1 MLVGIDSMVYFFDML
16 DRFIVKN
23 FKNRRMIKLPT
34 LAEIK
39 AERCKRS
46 LFYFVVEFWDTFS
59 TDKYE
64 HNWHIEY
71 LCDELQLSID
81 KFILKRPPHIE
92 ADKWYKG
99 ILDDIKRNLVAN
111 VPPGTSKSSILSRA
125 SCAWLWCVD
134 DTKSIMGNTISS
146 SNASGFAKNTL
157 DIIKSEKYQ
166 QYFPNV
172 KIRRDVSAKQ
182 YYESIN
188 GGVRYSYTTT
198 AKSKTGKHVDYIPDD
213 DPMDY
218 STAQSPAEA
227 KECIGGFKALQSR
240 KKDKRTSVYALFM
253 QKLSSRDTSQH
264 ALKVFKTNVRHI
276 CLPAEDLYDNI
287 MPAELRK
294 YYISDENGNKLL
306 DPVRLSKEVLK
317 EQKEGLSDES
327 LPISDL
333 DYNIQ
338 YNQASETG
346 EDLMYEKFNFVPSL
360 PENRQGAIRFS
371 TTDVADTGKD
381 FFATW
386 FWEINGNKV
395 YIYDAIYT
403 QDSSKMTSPKMKLKT
418 ELHGCFIN
426 KVESNNQGGVYSTLL
441 NNIGVRNEGY
451 YSSGNKEQ
459 RISANAQ
466 FSSYINFVEPGTQP
480 YQSQEYSK
488 AVKHMQ
494 SYPKVGKHDDGK
506 DDAEDS
512 FTEGLRYIW
521 TNFRYLFTNNQ

>member
-1 MLVGIDSMVYFFDML
+1 
-16 DRFIVKN
+16 
-23 FKNRRMIKLPT
+23 MILPT
-34 LAEIK
+34 LSEIK

-46 LFYFVVEFWDTFS
+46 LFYFVVEFWDTFA

-71 LCDELQLSID
+71 LCDELQLTLD
-81 KFILKRPPHIE
+81 KYVLKRKPHIE
-92 ADKWYKG
+92 SGKWYPS
-99 ILDDIKRNLVAN
+99 ILDNIKRNLVGN

-125 SCAWLWCVD
+125 SCAWLWCID

-166 QYFPNV
+166 LYFPKV
-172 KIRRDVSAKQ
+172 KIRPDVSAKQ
-182 YYESIN
+182 YYESLS

-240 KKDKRTSVYALFM
+240 KKDKRTSVYVLFM
-253 QKLSSRDTSQH
+253 QKLSSRDTSSH
-264 ALKVFKTNVRHI
+264 ALKVFGDDVRHI
-276 CLPAEDLYDNI
+276 CLPAEDLYNNI
-287 MPAELRK
+287 KPLDLKK
-294 YYISDENGNKLL
+294 YYKEDEEGNVLL
-306 DPVRLSKEVLK
+306 DPIRLSKKVL
-317 EQKEGLSDES
+317 EDQKKGLSDES
-327 LPISDL
+327 LPISDI

-346 EDLMYEKFNFVPSL
+346 EDLMYEKFNLVPSL
-360 PENRQGAIRFS
+360 PENRESVIRFS

-381 FFATW
+381 YFATW

-395 YIYDAIYT
+395 YIYDVIYT
-403 QDSSKMTSPKMKLKT
+403 QEASKMTAPKMKLKT
-418 ELHGCFIN
+418 ELHGCFTN
-426 KVESNNQGGVYSTLL
+426 KIESNNQGGVYSTLL
-441 NNIGVRNEGY
+441 NNMGVINEGY
-451 YSSGNKEQ
+451 YSSGNKDQ

-466 FSSYINFVEPGTQP
+466 FSSFVNFLNPNSQP
-480 YQSQEYSK
+480 YHTAEYAK

-494 SYPKVGKHDDGK
+494 SYPKIGKHEDGK

-521 TNFRYLFTNNQ
+521 SNFRYLFTIRQ